1 MKNKFYKIGI
11 VLVFFGLI
19 IIFFGFLFS
28 ERYFLFDNNF
38 FWMNSKSIMIIGLFL
53 FILGT
58 IFRIIGVF
66 LKKDIKNKV
75 EVNAIQKEVYSGICP
90 VCHQAFE
97 TNAEVIKGY
106 YIFNC
111 NKCNSKL
118 RVKKSVFFPAG

>member
-1 MKNKFYKIGI
+1 MNNKFYKIGI
-11 VLVFFGLI
+11 VLVFIGLI
-19 IIFFGFLFS
+19 IILLGFLSS
-28 ERYFLFDNNF
+28 ERYLLFDNNI

-58 IFRIIGVF
+58 VFRIIDVF
-66 LKKDIKNKV
+66 LKKDVKNKV

-97 TNAEVIKGY
+97 TTAEIIKGY
-106 YIFNC
+106 YVFNC